1 MLIIRIKIVIITMS
15 IVFFWIN
22 LLLNFGGI
30 NHATALMKTS
40 LVRIVF
46 FMKNFKVLPTDSKIR
61 TSKW

>member
-1 MLIIRIKIVIITMS
+1 MS

-30 NHATALMKTS
+30 NHATALVKTS
-40 LVRIVF
+40 LFRIVF

-61 TSKW
+61 TNK